1 MLALALLKT
10 DCTSSGSN
18 DNNTWPCDPLNKHK
32 EQMKAKLAI
41 VTLVGLTACTLA
53 LAQNEPA
60 TETPAATNAPA
71 APAPEAPAPETPVAE
86 PAAAETAVTTTPTAP
101 AGDTIPL
108 IQFQD
113 VPLTTAID
121 NLARQAGMNYIMDPK
136 VGYGQPDERGQ
147 IKAQPNIS
155 IRWENLTA
163 EQALNALIGT
173 YGLQLV
179 TDVKT
184 GISRVTIKDPAAA
197 EPLVTQVIQLKFAS
211 PSNIVASV
219 QTVFSDKRSK
229 VIADIRTSQL
239 VVSATEKELEA
250 VDKLVARLDTQ
261 TKQVL
266 IEAKILETT
275 LSPKTTKG
283 IDWSGTLQEQ
293 NVAWGNN
300 RQAIPVTSGLS
311 EFQPL
316 SSAFPKLISQAG
328 GGFNPA
334 TAFLNADGV
343 SAALSFLN
351 SSGDTKVV
359 SEPRMVTLDNQK
371 ATIDVGLMFPIV
383 NTTAGT
389 ANTTGGSEI
398 SYTNL
403 TVNLDVTPRI
413 AANNY
418 IELKVQQGVMRLGPI
433 FQSVVGDQANE
444 VNSFLTRKLDTTVL
458 IPSGNTLVMGG
469 LIQDEQRNG
478 STKVPVLGDIPGLGL
493 LFRKSSKELDRQ
505 NLTIFITPT
514 VVEDAD
520 FQPTTTD
527 YLKQTGSEEVT
538 EDWSWWDSGKPASE
552 VKKQKQAKYSN

>member
-1 MLALALLKT
+1 
-10 DCTSSGSN
+10 
-18 DNNTWPCDPLNKHK
+18 
-32 EQMKAKLAI
+32 MKAKLAI
-41 VTLVGLTACTLA
+41 VTLVGLSACTLA

-60 TETPAATNAPA
+60 APPVAAETNAPVTETVATAPATTTPAAPT
-71 APAPEAPAPETPVAE
+71 TG
-86 PAAAETAVTTTPTAP
+86 AV
-101 AGDTIPL
+101 IPL

-121 NLARQAGMNYIMDPK
+121 NLARQAGINYIMDPK

-147 IKAQPNIS
+147 IKTQPNIS

-163 EQALNALIGT
+163 EQALNALIAT

-179 TDVKT
+179 SDTKT

-197 EPLVTQVIQLKFAS
+197 EPLVTKVVQLKFAS

-219 QTVFSDKRSK
+219 QTVFVDKRSK
-229 VIADIRTSQL
+229 VIADVRTSQL
-239 VVSATEKELEA
+239 VVSATEKEQEA
-250 VDKLVARLDTQ
+250 VDKLIERLDTQ

-275 LSPKTTKG
+275 LNPKTSKG
-283 IDWSGTLQEQ
+283 IDWSGTLANQ

-300 RQAIPVTSGLS
+300 NQQLPVTAEQSVL
-311 EFQPL
+311 QPL
-316 SSAFPKLISQAG
+316 STLWPKLISEAG

-343 SAALSFLN
+343 SAAISFLN
-351 SSGDTKVV
+351 QSGDTKVV

-371 ATIDVGLMFPIV
+371 ATIDVGLLYPIV
-383 NTTAGT
+383 NVTAGT

-398 SYTNL
+398 SYSNL

-418 IELKVQQGVMRLGPI
+418 IELKVAQGVMRLG
-433 FQSVVGDQANE
+433 SKVTSTVNSE
-444 VNSFLTRKLDTTVL
+444 VNVVDSFLSRKLDTTVL

-469 LIQDEQRNG
+469 LVQDENKKE
-478 STKVPVLGDIPGLGL
+478 STKVPILGDIPGLGY
-493 LFRKSSKELDRQ
+493 LFRRDYKELNRG
-505 NLTIFITPT
+505 NLTIFLTPT
-514 VVEDAD
+514 VVEDSD
-520 FQPTTTD
+520 FQPTKTD
-527 YLKQTGSEEVT
+527 YLKTTPNMKVI
-538 EDWSWWDSGKPASE
+538 EDWSWWDSGKSASE
-552 VKKQKQAKYSN
+552 VRKEKKAAQFKD